1 MYQYQNNTCIPM
13 DTESK
18 QQQVTRVKYLL
29 VKCSSVG
36 YVWFYADSDI
46 QKKVISGIN
55 YVSFFTRDIMK

>member
-1 MYQYQNNTCIPM
+1 M

-55 YVSFFTRDIMK
+55 YVSFFTRDRMK

>member
-1 MYQYQNNTCIPM
+1 M

-29 VKCSSVG
+29 VKCSYVG

-55 YVSFFTRDIMK
+55 YVSFFTRDRMK